1 MMKALLVKVKEMPA
15 KFLKDRKGDHNLLST
30 VGLIAIVVGILV
42 VASPLLREQIMTM
55 INNALSSA
63 SSFFNNA
70 VQGK

>member
-1 MMKALLVKVKEMPA
+1 MMKDLLAKAKEIVM

-42 VASPLLREQIMTM
+42 VASPTLREQIMNM

>member
-1 MMKALLVKVKEMPA
+1 MVKALLAKVKEMAA

-42 VASPLLREQIMTM
+42 VASPTLREQIMAM

>member
-1 MMKALLVKVKEMPA
+1 MMKALLAKVKEVMS

-42 VASPLLREQIMTM
+42 VASPTLREQIMNM

-63 SSFFNNA
+63 SSFFSNA

>member
-1 MMKALLVKVKEMPA
+1 MVKALLAKVKEMMA

-42 VASPLLREQIMTM
+42 VASPTLREQIMNM

-63 SSFFNNA
+63 SSFFSNA